1 MTNTNK
7 KVVHIDK
14 FSPKAKKLWLEIQSK
29 CNDLQSICEDEKNAK
44 FDDKWSSHNLIVDV
58 HPAIQLKKDPA
69 QKRKQD
75 KAKEVAKWLKEAG
88 CSDEVIRTS
97 LQAKKLPTEGILV

>member
-1 MTNTNK
+1 MNTTK
-7 KVVHIDK
+7 KIVHIDK
-14 FSPKAKKLWLEIQSK
+14 FSAKAKKLWLKIQSD
-29 CNDLQSICEDEKNAK
+29 CNELQSICEDEKTSK

-75 KAKEVAKWLKEAG
+75 KAKEIADLLREAG
-88 CSDEVIRTS
+88 CTDEVIRNFIES
-97 LQAKKLPTEGILV
+97 

>member
-1 MTNTNK
+1 MANTK

-29 CNDLQSICEDEKNAK
+29 CNDLQSICESEKDAK
-44 FDDKWSSHNLIVDV
+44 FDDEWSSHNLIVDV

-75 KAKEVAKWLKEAG
+75 KAKEIFDLLKEAG

-97 LQAKKLPTEGILV
+97 LVAKELPTAGLLV

>member
-1 MTNTNK
+1 MTTQNK
-7 KVVHIDK
+7 KIVHIDK
-14 FSPKAKKLWLEIQSK
+14 FSAKAKKLWLKIQSD
-29 CNDLQSICEDEKNAK
+29 CNELQSICEDEKTSK

-75 KAKEVAKWLKEAG
+75 QAKVIADLLKEAG
-88 CSDEVIRTS
+88 CTDEVIRTS
-97 LQAKKLPTEGILV
+97 LKARKLPTEGILV